1 MKRSWLIGSVLVV
14 GWVLLC
20 SQFPFFWDNI
30 LNSKLAHWYLE
41 TDFSRLMPPEAM
53 DAGHP
58 PFFNIYLAGWWAIF
72 GKSLLVAH
80 LSMIPFLLGILWQW
94 QKLCQRYL
102 SPRYA
107 NWGLFILVLQPTL
120 LAQSSM
126 VSPDIALVCFFLM
139 ALNAELEKKRIL
151 LILATVGMMMVTF
164 RGILMVP
171 SVFLVGFLLQ
181 KNWKDWKGTFGR
193 ILWYLPV
200 AAITLAWLLYHW
212 KVQGWLLSPPAET
225 YGAHR
230 EILGFGGILRNLG
243 IIGWRFLDYGMV
255 FVWIFFL
262 VAVTVRFRELKTDP
276 KFKELFLVFL
286 VLTSWL
292 TFLLIPFS
300 NPIGH
305 RYFAAHFLLFCLLTL
320 RAIEL
325 VETAWRRWA
334 VPVLLG
340 IGLLGGHFWVYPDKI
355 AQGWDSNLAH
365 WAFFHLE
372 KKYPYSVTEK
382 LEGMTCSD
390 FPMLSSSK
398 YRYVIDKYSFD
409 RYHSIAE
416 VPWEDCESIVWSN
429 VSNGYSDEQLE
440 ELKNGDI
447 WELVEGGEILNVGLY
462 VYRRK

>member
-1 MKRSWLIGSVLVV
+1 MIGGVLII
-14 GWVLLC
+14 GWVLFC

-41 TDFSRLMPPEAM
+41 TDFSRLIPPEEM

-102 SPRYA
+102 SSKMV
-107 NWGLFILVLQPTL
+107 NWGLLILVLQPTV

-126 VSPDIALVCFFLM
+126 VSPDIALICFFLM
-139 ALNAELEKKRIL
+139 ALNAELEKKQGL
-151 LILATVGMMMVTF
+151 LALATIGMMLVTF
-164 RGILMVP
+164 RGILMIP
-171 SVFLVGFLLQ
+171 SVFLVGFLLEKGW
-181 KNWKDWKGTFGR
+181 KNWKGSLWR
-193 ILWYLPV
+193 VLWYLPV
-200 AAITLAWLLYHW
+200 ALITLAWLLYHW

-230 EILGFGGILRNLG
+230 EMVGIGGLLRNLG

-255 FVWIFFL
+255 FVWLFMG
-262 VAVTVRFRELKTDP
+262 VAVLLRFKRLKADP
-276 KFKELFLVFL
+276 RFKELFLLFFV
-286 VLTSWL
+286 VTAWL
-292 TFLLIPFS
+292 TLLLIPFS

-305 RYFAAHFLLFCLLTL
+305 RYFAAHFLLFSLLAL
-320 RAIEL
+320 RTIDL
-325 VETAWRRWA
+325 LETSWRRRV
-334 VPVLLG
+334 VPIALG

-365 WAFFHLE
+365 WAYFQLE
-372 KKYPYSVTEK
+372 QQYNYSTTEK
-382 LEGMTCSD
+382 LEGLTCSD
-390 FPMLSSSK
+390 FPLLGSSK
-398 YRYVIDKYSFD
+398 YRYVVDKYSFD
-409 RYHSIAE
+409 RYHSISE
-416 VPWEDCESIVWSN
+416 IPWEDCASVVWSN

-440 ELKNGDI
+440 ELKSYNF
-447 WELVEGGEILNVGLY
+447 V
-462 VYRRK
+462 